1 MEAAVLC
8 KGTNNIC
15 ITVRMTLLLL
25 AGPTAAATPNTNIA
39 IYLCNGG
46 WILQNI
52 RPPAFRY
59 LGPLAKQ
66 YVAAAYCVVPGALGP
81 ESQSFGVKDRPKAL
95 SRCLVDSLRGKRD

>member
-1 MEAAVLC
+1 MHNSKDDAAAAA
-8 KGTNNIC
+8 
-15 ITVRMTLLLL
+15 
-25 AGPTAAATPNTNIA
+25 AGRPAATATPNTNIA

-66 YVAAAYCVVPGALGP
+66 YVAAACCVVPGALGP